1 MTVIDV
7 DIHKV
12 AVTAYA
18 AGIDARVY
26 GRPRTANPYPSTD
39 HQHEFWIDGW
49 TEYDFWNGGGAHE
62 KSAEL
67 DKWVLREDNDG
78 DRFSR
83 FFTVPVVMQLGHA
96 VFGEWKEFETGGE
109 ASLAGEIMAAD
120 HVGVAV
126 LATDFVYEDDET
138 NYTPIRIFGDVPAF
152 LLGLLAGC
160 TGDGRTPPR

>member
-7 DIHKV
+7 DVHKI

-18 AGIDARVY
+18 AGVDARVY
-26 GRPRTANPYPSTD
+26 GKPRTANPYPSTD

-49 TEYDFWNGGGAHE
+49 TEIDFWNGGGAHE

-83 FFTVPVVMQLGHA
+83 FFAVPIVMQLGHA
-96 VFGEWKEFETGGE
+96 VFGEWKGFETGGE

-126 LATDFVYEDDET
+126 LATDFVYDDET
-138 NYTPIRIFGDVPAF
+138 NYTPIRIFGEVPEF
-152 LLGLLAGC
+152 LLGLLASL
-160 TGDGRTPPR
+160 